1 MKVGILAGGLGT
13 RLAGHNDK
21 IPKPMVPIGGK
32 PIIWHIMKGY
42 AKYGFNHFVIA
53 LGYKSEVIKNYFINY
68 HKISSDLTISIE
80 DTNIELNSKTTEN
93 WKVELLDTGL
103 HNNTGKRVE
112 LLTKHIN
119 EPFMLTYGDGVCNVN
134 IYELLKFHKAH
145 GKLATLT
152 AVRPPARFGEVKIQ
166 NGEVITFAEKPQ
178 TSTAW
183 INGGFF
189 VLNPEII
196 DYIDGNHQW
205 EKEPLSKITKAQQ
218 LMAFQHEGFWHCMDT
233 PNDVRSLE
241 SLWSSGSPQWK
252 TW

>member
-32 PIIWHIMKGY
+32 PILWHIMKGY
-42 AKYGFNHFVIA
+42 AKYGFNEFVVA
-53 LGYKSEVIKNYFINY
+53 LGYKSEVIKNYFTNY
-68 HKISSDLTISIE
+68 HKISNDLTISI
-80 DTNIELNSKTTEN
+80 DDSITKLNRKPTEN

-103 HNNTGKRVE
+103 DNNTGKRVE
-112 LLTKHIN
+112 LLAKHIN
-119 EPFMLTYGDGVCNVN
+119 GSFM
-134 IYELLKFHKAH
+134 AH

-189 VLNPEII
+189 VLDPGII
-196 DYIDGNHQW
+196 DYIEGNHQW
-205 EKEPLSKITKAQQ
+205 EKEPLTKITKAKQ

>member
-1 MKVGILAGGLGT
+1 
-13 RLAGHNDK
+13 
-21 IPKPMVPIGGK
+21 
-32 PIIWHIMKGY
+32 
-42 AKYGFNHFVIA
+42 
-53 LGYKSEVIKNYFINY
+53 
-68 HKISSDLTISIE
+68 
-80 DTNIELNSKTTEN
+80 
-93 WKVELLDTGL
+93 
-103 HNNTGKRVE
+103 
-112 LLTKHIN
+112 
-119 EPFMLTYGDGVCNVN
+119 MLTYGDGVCNVN
-134 IYELLKFHKAH
+134 IDELIKYHKTH

-205 EKEPLSKITKAQQ
+205 EKEPLSKITKAKQ

-233 PNDVRSLE
+233 PNDVRSLPSDKLE
-241 SLWSSGSPQWK
+241 SGR
-252 TW
+252 